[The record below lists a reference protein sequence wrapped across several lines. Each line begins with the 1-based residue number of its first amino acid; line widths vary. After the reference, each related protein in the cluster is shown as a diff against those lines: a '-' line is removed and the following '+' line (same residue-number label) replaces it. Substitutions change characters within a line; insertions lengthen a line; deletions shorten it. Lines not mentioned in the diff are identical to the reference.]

1 MKALSKTLTSGNFD
15 EVFIE
20 VPHEEK
26 LGLVNSEQL
35 RLFHLNVVD
44 KAFSLKELQS
54 FLRKNIGQYVFS
66 RMKIEEYE
74 LSGDA
79 YSVGL
84 DAIELMRRN
93 GKADEKG
100 TGNELGEILLY
111 AFLEEKLNAPKIMSK
126 VELQTDAKQ
135 SNSKCDSIHLLSLG
149 NDETPYYHMIFGT
162 SSIDGDVKDAID
174 MAFRAVT
181 EIRDSKDKERT
192 LAENTVFSRN
202 LNENTVNRIRDI
214 LIPDPK
220 KPANVDTAFGLF
232 LGYSIGLNPANYSSI
247 DYRRAVNKKMELDI
261 KNHTR
266 YIAQKIVDLNLEQY
280 SFYLYVLPLDN
291 ATEDKKTVMDRII
304 NGGQ

>member
-84 DAIELMRRN
+84 DAIELMRKN
-93 GKADEKG
+93 GKAD
-100 TGNELGEILLY
+100 EILLY
-111 AFLEEKLNAPKIMSK
+111 AFLEEKLKAPKIMSK
-126 VELQTDAKQ
+126 VELQTEAKQ

-149 NDETPYYHMIFGT
+149 NDDAPYYHMVFGT

-174 MAFRAVT
+174 LAFKAVT

-192 LAENTVFSRN
+192 LAENTVFSRD

-220 KPANVDTAFGLF
+220 KHANVDTAFGLF

-247 DYRRAVNKKMELDI
+247 EYRRAVNKKMELDI

-266 YIAQKIVDLNLEQY
+266 YITQRIVDLNLEQY

-291 ATEDKKTVMDRII
+291 ATEDKKTVMERII